1 MYLVFFLKEGR
12 QEQKQ
17 EQKAIHYRGIDD
29 LLAEKQKTD
38 SKEER
43 LRYLGDYRIKDIS
56 FTILKP
62 NQKNYWLD
70 TEETNFDTLLPL
82 VSKDKTKKTLFRV
95 YSNGVASGRD
105 NWVYD
110 LDKNTLEKK
119 MKYFIDTYNQ
129 DVEKLKGSETEINN
143 LINRDIKHTAETEN
157 HIKKGRT
164 LDYNEHLLV
173 SSLYR
178 PFSKKNTYFSD
189 IITMRKYQI
198 PKIFGKQINRENVCI
213 AFNCGQQFDTLVTD
227 SLYDH
232 HFVGDP
238 QGIPLHIYNS
248 TNEEENLL
256 SNTPQNHN
264 DRQSNITEWGVEQ
277 FQTKYKDKNITREEI
292 FYYVYA
298 VFHHEGYLTKYK
310 TDLKRELPRIP
321 FYKEFKK
328 ISLLGKELSEYH
340 IDFEKCKKHIAVK
353 INEQQ
358 KWSNEIKPLLKVVKD
373 NDKNPTGEIILDSI
387 TTIEGIPK
395 EAFDYQI
402 GNRSPIEWLLSQH
415 KIKNPSQADL
425 NNYGKVFELFNTQK
439 QQLSR
444 YREISRGYLMD
455 LIPRLVTVSLETLR
469 IEEEI
474 KGCGE
479 VVE

>member
-1 MYLVFFLKEGR
+1 
-12 QEQKQ
+12 
-17 EQKAIHYRGIDD
+17 
-29 LLAEKQKTD
+29 
-38 SKEER
+38 
-43 LRYLGDYRIKDIS
+43 
-56 FTILKP
+56 
-62 NQKNYWLD
+62 
-70 TEETNFDTLLPL
+70 
-82 VSKDKTKKTLFRV
+82 
-95 YSNGVASGRD
+95 
-105 NWVYD
+105 
-110 LDKNTLEKK
+110 
-119 MKYFIDTYNQ
+119 MKYFIRTYDFLLNENK
-129 DVEKLKGSETEINN
+129 EKVFENSDIKWSSHLKGIYKRGEKIKYSEKEIV
-143 LINRDIKHTAETEN
+143 KAM
-157 HIKKGRT
+157 
-164 LDYNEHLLV
+164 
-173 SSLYR
+173 YR
-178 PFSKKNTYFSD
+178 PFNKTVYYSNKYTSDRLTKNHYD
-189 IITMRKYQI
+189 M
-198 PKIFGKQINRENVCI
+198 FGEKLNRENVCI
-213 AFNCGQQFDTLVTD
+213 AFHCGQKFDTLVTD
-227 SLYDH
+227 SLYDL

-238 QGIPLHIYNS
+238 RGIPLYIYNS
-248 TNEEENLL
+248 TNQDENLL

-264 DRQSNITEWGVEQ
+264 ERQSNITEWGVEQ

-292 FYYVYA
+292 FYYVYG

-328 ISLLGKELSEYH
+328 MAMLGKELSEYH

-353 INEQQ
+353 ISEEQ

-373 NDKNPTGEIILDSI
+373 NDKNPTGKIILDSI

-415 KIKNPSQADL
+415 KIKNPSQADI

-479 VVE
+479 MVE